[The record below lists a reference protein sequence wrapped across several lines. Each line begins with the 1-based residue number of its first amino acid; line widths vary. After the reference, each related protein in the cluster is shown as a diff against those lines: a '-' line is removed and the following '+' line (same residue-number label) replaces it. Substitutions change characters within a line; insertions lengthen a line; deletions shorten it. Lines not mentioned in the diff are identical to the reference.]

1 MAGKAYGWV
10 WTEHVAWQ
18 PGPTYTRGTHDGLPL
33 LARHMAPRHL
43 LATYRQLRAMGLRP
57 GGHDPVA
64 VLYGTHKGS
73 CSKWFASLYLVAT
86 AVPVRPMTPAKWTA
100 IAKANL
106 AKRICPQ
113 CGRDRGYVIPQWTGR
128 ICLPCFDPCFDST
141 DALKEA
147 A

>member
-1 MAGKAYGWV
+1 MAGRAYGWV
-10 WTEHVAWQ
+10 WTETVPWQ
-18 PGPTYTRGTHDGLPL
+18 SGPTFTRGTHEGLPL
-33 LARHMAPRHL
+33 LSRGIAPRNL
-43 LATYRQLRAMGLRP
+43 LATYRQLRSMGLRP

-64 VLYGTHKGS
+64 VLYGSHKAS
-73 CSKWFASLYLVAT
+73 CAKWFASLYLVAT

-113 CGRDRGYVIPQWTGR
+113 CGRDRGYVIPKWTGYL
-128 ICLPCFDPCFDST
+128 CFPCYDPALYGP
-141 DALKEA
+141 DAQCA

>member
-1 MAGKAYGWV
+1 MAGKAFPWV
-10 WTEHVAWQ
+10 GPVTAPWQ
-18 PGPTYTRGTHDGLPL
+18 PGTTYIRGTHDGLPL

-43 LATYRQLRAMGLRP
+43 LATYRQLRAMNLRP
-57 GGHDPVA
+57 GGGDPVA
-64 VLYGTHKGS
+64 VLYGRHNPSGKT
-73 CSKWFASLYLVAT
+73 WFASLYLVAT

-128 ICLPCFDPCFDST
+128 LCLPCYDPPLYGP
-141 DALKEA
+141 DAQCA